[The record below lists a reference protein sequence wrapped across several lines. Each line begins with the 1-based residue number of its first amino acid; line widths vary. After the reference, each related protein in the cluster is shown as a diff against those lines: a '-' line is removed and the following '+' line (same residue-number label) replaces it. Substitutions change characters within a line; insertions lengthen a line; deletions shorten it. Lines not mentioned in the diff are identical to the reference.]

1 MFAVAVKYI
10 LRIKRKTKGKTI
22 CLASSSVPMPVPCIT
37 KFKAAETQIKMAGDE
52 MTIWIS
58 VHPKKMKK
66 KV

>member
-22 CLASSSVPMPVPCIT
+22 CLASSVPRPVPCTT